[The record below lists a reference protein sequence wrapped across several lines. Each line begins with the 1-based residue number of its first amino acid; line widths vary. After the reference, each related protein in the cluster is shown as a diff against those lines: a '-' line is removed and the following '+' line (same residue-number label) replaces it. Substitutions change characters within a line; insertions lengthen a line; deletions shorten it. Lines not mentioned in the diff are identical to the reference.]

1 MATASPVPN
10 VLVPSGIAGRRA
22 PRPISSRGPIVQ
34 ALVRTLSNPMGA
46 LGAGLVAMLI
56 FGALFAPLVSPFD
69 PTEQHPG
76 SELLPPGSQFLLG
89 TDNLGRDLLSR
100 IIFGSRASLFIGI
113 VAVSLGA
120 GVGIAT
126 GLAAGYLRGWVDAV
140 IMRIYDALLSFP
152 AILLGIGIVTVLGS
166 GPLSVSLALAFAT
179 LPTFARLMRAR
190 VLAERQREYIL
201 AARCIGARDG
211 RIMWQHVLPNAVAP
225 LLIQISLTMG
235 FAVLAESALSFLG
248 LGTQP
253 PNPSWGAMLNES
265 RAYLRTAPGFGIFPG
280 LALALLL
287 LGLNFLSDALRD
299 ALDPR
304 RTNA

>member
-1 MATASPVPN
+1 
-10 VLVPSGIAGRRA
+10 
-22 PRPISSRGPIVQ
+22 
-34 ALVRTLSNPMGA
+34 MG
-46 LGAGLVAMLI
+46 LLCAGLVAMLV
-56 FGALFAPLVSPFD
+56 FGALAAPLVSPFD

-76 SELLPPGSQFLLG
+76 SELLGPGGQFLLG

-120 GVGIAT
+120 GAGIAT
-126 GLAAGYLRGWVDAV
+126 GLAAGYLRGWVDAI

-152 AILLGIGIVTVLGS
+152 AILLGIGIVTVLGT
-166 GPLSVSLALAFAT
+166 GPVSVSLALAFAT

-190 VLAERQREYIL
+190 VLTERQREYIL

-211 RIMWQHVLPNAVAP
+211 RIMWRHVLPNAVAP
-225 LLIQISLTMG
+225 LLIQVSLAMG